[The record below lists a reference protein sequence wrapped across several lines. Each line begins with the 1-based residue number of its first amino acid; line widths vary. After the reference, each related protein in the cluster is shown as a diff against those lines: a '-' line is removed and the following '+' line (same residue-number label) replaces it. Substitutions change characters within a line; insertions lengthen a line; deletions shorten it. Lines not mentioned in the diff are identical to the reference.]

1 MGEDQ
6 REEAAPR
13 EVAAVPI
20 KHTAFSP
27 PELLGGA
34 ARAIVEAHRGELPDL
49 REAVIVLPSLHAAPE
64 FARALCKAA
73 ELPSLLLP
81 PITTLTALAAEVA
94 LDKPVITPAARQA
107 MLYRVLVE
115 RGWLKGADLWNVAAE
130 LSLLF
135 DELTRNAVQLP
146 GDVREFT
153 GQLER
158 AYRARS
164 GAGFNFE
171 ARLVHEL
178 WHAANAQGEAL
189 DPAAAYPLRLT
200 QLAETLS
207 VPLYAVG
214 LEELSLAELEFLERS
229 GRRVPVH
236 CFDADPAADDAL
248 MRTFAAAWPSAS
260 PFPDLLERSEALVQS
275 VPESA
280 LAGRFR
286 VFAAVSAEQEAQA
299 VDVTVREWLLEGRTS
314 IGVVVNDRV
323 TARRARALL
332 ERAEVLVEDEAGW
345 AFSTTSA
352 ATAIGRWLDIAANEA
367 YYRDLLDLL
376 KSPFAFSD
384 LPREARHAA
393 VWRLE
398 AYARDKSVVSG
409 LQNFLALAKSRG
421 DSEVAGMLQ
430 RVERGLAML
439 GRGRRP
445 IARWLDALVA
455 SLDEIGVTR
464 GFAEDTAG
472 EQLLEL
478 FARLR
483 HQLSDEP
490 LAIPYAEWRRW
501 LARELETA
509 AFRDRAIRSPVV
521 FTHLGAAQLRRFNA
535 VLLLGCDAAHFPGAD
550 PATLFFN
557 QAVRA
562 ELGLSTNVQRVSRL
576 ERQLAALLASC
587 EVAVATWQCRSPAGE
602 PNLLSPQ
609 LERLTALHALA
620 YGGSLEDREL
630 GGRLHRAE
638 VHFSEAP
645 QLVATAV
652 PGPRIPRELIP
663 GKISASGYNSLM
675 ACPYQFYAR
684 YVLGLAEL
692 DDVQEELE
700 KRDYGQLVHD
710 VLARFHSKHPRI
722 LDLDPAEAV
731 RALETLSEQAFSDIV
746 SRNYLERAWLMR
758 WLGLIGRYVEWQRSR
773 EQEGW
778 SWHAAEVARD
788 VVIETP
794 GGRKL
799 TLRGRLD
806 RVDTN
811 AGGTFAV
818 VDYKTQRSQTLKE
831 KLQAPGEDVQLAV
844 YALLWDGEVDA
855 AMFLSMER
863 EGVVEVGV
871 DRKLSELAEATRTR
885 LGAVY
890 DALHGDGVLTAQGV
904 EAVCEYCEVRGLC
917 RRNFWP

>member
-1 MGEDQ
+1 MT
-6 REEAAPR
+6 AAT
-13 EVAAVPI
+13 AGPI

-27 PELLGGA
+27 PEVLGA
-34 ARAIVEAHRGELPDL
+34 AARTIVEAHRGELPDL
-49 REAVIVLPSLHAAPE
+49 RGAIVLLPSLHPAPE
-64 FARALCKAA
+64 LARSLCSAA
-73 ELPSLLLP
+73 ALPSLLLP
-81 PITTLTALAAEVA
+81 RLTTLAGWAGEVP
-94 LDKPVITPAARQA
+94 LDKPVITHAARQA

-115 RGWLKGADLWNVAAE
+115 RGWLKGADLWSVAAE
-130 LSLLF
+130 LGLLF

-146 GDVREFT
+146 GDVHEFT
-153 GQLER
+153 RQLER

-178 WHAANAQGEAL
+178 WHAANEQGEAL

-200 QLAETLS
+200 RLAETLS
-207 VPLYAVG
+207 LPVYGVG
-214 LEELSLAELEFLERS
+214 LEELSPAELQFLERAAS
-229 GRRVPVH
+229 RVPVH
-236 CFDADPAADDAL
+236 CFDADPAGDDPR
-248 MRTFAAAWPSAS
+248 MRTFAAAWPLTT
-260 PFPDLLERSEALVQS
+260 PFPELLLRSETLVQS
-275 VPESA
+275 VPKST

-286 VFAAVSAEQEAQA
+286 VFAAASAEQEAQA
-299 VDVTVREWLLEGRTS
+299 VDVTVREWLLERRTN
-314 IGVVVNDRV
+314 IGVIVNDRV

-352 ATAIGRWLDIAANEA
+352 ATAIGRWLDIAANDS

-384 LPREARHAA
+384 LPREERHEA

-398 AYARDKSVVSG
+398 GYARDKSVVSG
-409 LQNFLALAKSRG
+409 LQNFLTLARSRG
-421 DSEVAGMLQ
+421 DGEVGDMLQ
-430 RVERGLAML
+430 RVQRGLAML

-445 IARWLDALVA
+445 IARWLDALIA

-464 GFAEDTAG
+464 GFAADSAG

-478 FARLR
+478 FERLR
-483 HQLSDEP
+483 HELNAEP

-521 FTHLGAAQLRRFNA
+521 FTHLGAAQLRRFDA

-562 ELGLSTNVQRVSRL
+562 ELGLATNAQRISRL
-576 ERQLAALLASC
+576 ERHLAALLASC
-587 EVAVATWQCRSPAGE
+587 DVAVATWQCRSPAGE

-620 YGGSLEDREL
+620 YEGSLEDRDL
-630 GGRLHRAE
+630 ATRLPRAE
-638 VHFSEAP
+638 VHFTEAP
-645 QLVATAV
+645 QLSATAV
-652 PGPRIPRELIP
+652 PAPRVPPGRIPAQ
-663 GKISASGYNSLM
+663 ISASGYNSLM

-692 DDVQEELE
+692 DDVQEEVE

-710 VLARFHSKHPRI
+710 VLARFHRKHPRI

-731 RALETLSEQAFSDIV
+731 RELETLSEQAFAEVI

-758 WLGLIGRYVEWQRSR
+758 WLGLVRRYVEWQRSR
-773 EQEGW
+773 EREGW

-794 GGRKL
+794 GGRKF

-806 RVDTN
+806 RVDVNT
-811 AGGTFAV
+811 GGAFAV
-818 VDYKTQRSQTLKE
+818 VDYKTQRSQTLRE

-844 YALLWDGEVDA
+844 YTLLWDGAVDA

-863 EGVVEVGV
+863 EGVVEVGAGN
-871 DRKLSELAEATRTR
+871 KLSELAEATRTR
-885 LGAVY
+885 LAAAY